1 MKRLSAGLA
10 IVLVLILISI
20 YVFIPGSVKISEA
33 VITDCNPESASRII
47 SGKKFWEKYQYLL
60 SGVYYHK
67 VTLKRRDGKI
77 KNSLMIIPIAFTD
90 SIRLN
95 WTCDIATGQFPWER
109 IRRYQEAKAIRE
121 RVRQTLLSIGDYLSN
136 RVNVY
141 GIDIKDDMSR
151 DSTLI
156 ATKWTGAAYP
166 GTREIYDRIH
176 SLRAYASVQGAHE
189 MDYPMMHVEC
199 LADGHF
205 ETMVALPVDKYLKGN
220 GNIFPK
226 RFVPYKILL
235 GVVHGGAASAERG
248 MVQLALFTSENQRTG
263 MAIPF
268 QSLVTERDKEPDT
281 LKWVTHVILPVN
293 G

>member
-10 IVLVLILISI
+10 IVLVLLLISI
-20 YVFIPGSVKISEA
+20 YVFIPGSVNISEA
-33 VITDCNPESASRII
+33 VTADCNPESASRII
-47 SGKKFWEKYQYLL
+47 SGKKFWEEYQYLL

-67 VTLKRRDGKI
+67 VTLEQKDGKM

-95 WTCDIATGQFPWER
+95 WTCHIATGRLPWER
-109 IRRYQEAKAIRE
+109 IRRYREANAIRE
-121 RVRQTLLSIGDYLSN
+121 RVQQRLLSIGNYLSN

-141 GIDIKDDMSR
+141 GIDIRDDMSK

-156 ATKWTGAAYP
+156 ATKWTGTIYP
-166 GTREIYDRIH
+166 GTGEIYDRIH
-176 SLRAYASVQGAHE
+176 SLRAYASSQGVHE
-189 MDYPMMHVEC
+189 MDYPMMHVER
-199 LADGHF
+199 LANGRY

-220 GNIFPK
+220 GIIFPK

-235 GVVHGGAASAERG
+235 GVVHGGAASAEQG
-248 MVQLALFTSENQRTG
+248 MIQLALFTSENHRTG